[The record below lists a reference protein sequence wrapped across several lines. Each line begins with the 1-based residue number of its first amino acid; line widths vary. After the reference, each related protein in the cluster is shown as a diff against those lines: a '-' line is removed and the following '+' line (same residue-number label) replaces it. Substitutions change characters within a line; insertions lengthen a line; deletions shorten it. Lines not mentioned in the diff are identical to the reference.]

1 MDTCPTLGSSGIE
14 SPPPSQHKE
23 MGMEVGLEW
32 PPLER
37 LQVVFSGDSQMSLR
51 ARHEEALQKRMKDTG
66 LLLMTDP
73 KCQGT

>member
-1 MDTCPTLGSSGIE
+1 
-14 SPPPSQHKE
+14 
-23 MGMEVGLEW
+23 MGMEVGPEW

-37 LQVVFSGDSQMSLR
+37 LQVVFSGDSQMYLR